1 MYPIVKEGR
10 DGMKKYILLLLS
22 LLFLAVPTTA
32 LAAPFSLA
40 RVSSSAQVHEEET
53 VQVISYKA
61 HIRVESD
68 IAYTTASLII
78 KNADDETQASLMLG
92 LPSHVNQNTVKI
104 DNPQVVMDGVR
115 QRLSNRRDR
124 TKPEET
130 DIVDLPAR
138 WSTWTIK
145 LDPDQYQVIEIH
157 YETEIQKSEN
167 GTKSLFI
174 PLSFLKSWAALPQN
188 VEITADL
195 GDAPPYIFEPN
206 PTVLPH
212 SYDNKSRISWKY
224 SGTRP
229 PEYIQVNFRHIEQL
243 AAEYLTIQAAGDKA
257 IASIIRAFS
266 NKAYDTAISLVE
278 SYIETQGETFLNNEL
293 LYIEALARQ
302 NLLQA
307 NEAME
312 LFTRLED
319 KPVFGELE
327 GTFKNKIIYDKF
339 HHMESLLTDGAALYE
354 YLDSAKKYIM
364 GNEMFLMWMEEEL
377 TRLTPP
383 PTPSPEPTP
392 PADNNPL
399 PEPEDKDKK
408 DDELITSI
416 VIGDYEVSV
425 EVFFLG
431 VLAVLIIL
439 MIVISRRRRKARS
452 RGYLFR

>member
-293 LYIEALARQ
+293 LYIEA
-302 NLLQA
+302 
-307 NEAME
+307 
-312 LFTRLED
+312 
-319 KPVFGELE
+319 
-327 GTFKNKIIYDKF
+327 
-339 HHMESLLTDGAALYE
+339 
-354 YLDSAKKYIM
+354 
-364 GNEMFLMWMEEEL
+364 
-377 TRLTPP
+377 
-383 PTPSPEPTP
+383 
-392 PADNNPL
+392 
-399 PEPEDKDKK
+399 
-408 DDELITSI
+408 
-416 VIGDYEVSV
+416 
-425 EVFFLG
+425 
-431 VLAVLIIL
+431 
-439 MIVISRRRRKARS
+439 
-452 RGYLFR
+452 